1 MPENTATQ
9 TPTQTPVNTTVNTPS
24 SQELIAAAKSLVP
37 EIKASRDTIEAE
49 GQLPQGLAQRMADKK
64 LFGLYV
70 PKELNGPETDPVTA
84 FHVVEE
90 IAQVDGST
98 GWCVFNGTAVSSAVA
113 RISPKAAKEIF
124 GDPPCV
130 LGSGSARAGG
140 AAKIADGGYV
150 VSGRW
155 NFLSGIDHS
164 TAIFVACRVTDD
176 NGPVSNDDGTPRMV
190 TVVLPVEKGKVI
202 NNWTTLGMRGTA
214 SNDAEYAD
222 VFVPE
227 HHTYS
232 RGAPAHYDGPL
243 YTPPQS
249 SIVLSWTLSAANT
262 LGMARGAM
270 NTFVDLATGSGS
282 TDSPTLLRDRQHIK
296 IVVGECE
303 AMIDSARC
311 FMLDTISRMW
321 DAQVNGAPDLP
332 ELSMRTRLAITHA
345 IRQSI
350 TVTDRLFDAAGTNA
364 IHRSLGLERYFRDLH
379 VHGQHISGLPLNFEY
394 GGAMLMGG
402 TLPASL
408 YT

>member
-1 MPENTATQ
+1 MSSS
-9 TPTQTPVNTTVNTPS
+9 PVADLS
-24 SQELIAAAKSLVP
+24 SSELIAAAKKIAP
-37 EIKASRDTIEAE
+37 EIVADRDRIDVER
-49 GQLPQGLAQRMADKK
+49 QLPAELAAKMADKG

-70 PKELNGPETDPVTA
+70 PKELGGPETDPITA

-90 IAQVDGST
+90 IAQADGSA
-98 GWCVFNGTAVSSAVA
+98 GWCVFNGAAVSSAVV
-113 RISPKAAKEIF
+113 RISPRAAKEIF

-140 AAKIADGGYV
+140 TARVTDGGYI

-164 TAIFVACRVTDD
+164 TAIFVSCRVVDD
-176 NGPVSNDDGTPRMV
+176 EGPAMNADGTPMFR
-190 TVVLPVEKGKVI
+190 TVVLPVAKGEVLDT
-202 NNWTTLGMRGTA
+202 WTTLGMRGTA
-214 SNDAEYAD
+214 SSDAEYSE

-227 HHTYS
+227 HHTYT
-232 RGAPAHYDGPL
+232 RGAEAHYDGPL
-243 YTPPQS
+243 YSPPQS
-249 SIVLSWTLSAANT
+249 AIVLGWTLSAGNT

-270 NTFVDLATGSGS
+270 NTFVELATDRGS
-282 TDSPTLLRDRQHIK
+282 TDSPTLLMDRPHIK

-303 AMIDSARC
+303 AMIDSARRYV
-311 FMLDTISRMW
+311 LDTASRMW
-321 DAQVNGAPDLP
+321 EAQLKGSDGLP

-350 TVTDRLFDAAGTNA
+350 AVGDKLFNAAGTNA
-364 IHRSLGLERYFRDLH
+364 IHRSVGLERYFRDLH

-394 GGAMLMGG
+394 GGAMLMGA
-402 TLPASL
+402 TPPASL

>member
-1 MPENTATQ
+1 MSENPAGG
-9 TPTQTPVNTTVNTPS
+9 VS
-24 SQELIAAAKSLVP
+24 SRDLIAAAKSMAP
-37 EIKASRDTIEAE
+37 EIVANRDLIEAE
-49 GQLPQGLAQRMADKK
+49 RQLPPKLAAQMAEKQ

-70 PKELNGPETDPVTA
+70 PKELGGPETDPITA

-90 IAQVDGST
+90 IAQADGSV
-98 GWCVFNGTAVSSAVA
+98 GWCVFNGTAVSSAVV

-140 AAKIADGGYV
+140 TARITEGGYI

-176 NGPVSNDDGTPRMV
+176 NGPMLNEDGTPQMR
-190 TVVLPVEKGKVI
+190 TVVLPVAKGQVL
-202 NNWTTLGMRGTA
+202 NTWTTLGMRGTA
-214 SNDAEYAD
+214 SNDAEFSE
-222 VFVPE
+222 VFVPD
-227 HHTYS
+227 HHTYA

-249 SIVLSWTLSAANT
+249 AIVLGWTLSAANT

-270 NTFVDLATGSGS
+270 NTFVALASDSGS

-303 AMIDSARC
+303 AMIDSARRYV
-311 FMLDTISRMW
+311 LDTVEAMW
-321 DAQVNGAPDLP
+321 EAQLSGHPDLP
-332 ELSMRTRLAITHA
+332 ERSMRARLAITHS
-345 IRQSI
+345 IKQSI
-350 TVTDRLFDAAGTNA
+350 AVADKLFNAAGTNA
-364 IHRSLGLERYFRDLH
+364 IHRSVGLERFFRDLH
-379 VHGQHISGLPLNFEY
+379 VHGQHISGLPLNFEF
-394 GGAMLMGG
+394 GGAMLMGS
-402 TLPASL
+402 TPPASL

>member
-1 MPENTATQ
+1 MSDN
-9 TPTQTPVNTTVNTPS
+9 PVNGLCS
-24 SQELIAAAKSLVP
+24 KDLIAAAKNIAP
-37 EIKASRDTIEAE
+37 EIVANRDRIDTER
-49 GQLPQGLAQRMADKK
+49 QLPEELAAKMAEKG

-70 PKELNGPETDPVTA
+70 PRELGGPETDPVTA
-84 FHVVEE
+84 FRVVEE
-90 IAQVDGST
+90 IAQADGSA
-98 GWCVFNGTAVSSAVA
+98 GWCVFNGTAVSSAIV

-124 GDPPCV
+124 GDPPCI
-130 LGSGSARAGG
+130 LGSGSARVGG
-140 AAKIADGGYV
+140 TAKVTEGGYI
-150 VSGRW
+150 VSGQW

-164 TAIFVACRVTDD
+164 TAIFVACRVIDD
-176 NGPVSNDDGTPRMV
+176 NGPVQNDDGSPRMQ
-190 TVVLPVEKGKVI
+190 TVVLPVAKGEVLDT
-202 NNWTTLGMRGTA
+202 WTTLGMRGTA
-214 SNDAEYAD
+214 SSDAEYSE

-227 HHTYS
+227 HHTYT

-243 YTPPQS
+243 YSPPQS
-249 SIVLSWTLSAANT
+249 AIVLGWTLSAANT

-270 NTFVDLATGSGS
+270 NTFVDLATDSGT

-303 AMIDSARC
+303 AMIDSARRYV
-311 FMLDTISRMW
+311 LDTVSRMW
-321 DAQVNGAPDLP
+321 EAQVSGDPELP
-332 ELSMRTRLAITHA
+332 ELSMRARLAITHA

-350 TVTDRLFDAAGTNA
+350 AVADKLFNAAGTNA
-364 IHRSLGLERYFRDLH
+364 IHRSVGLERYFRDLH

>member
-1 MPENTATQ
+1 MSES
-9 TPTQTPVNTTVNTPS
+9 PVNGLS
-24 SQELIAAAKSLVP
+24 SSDLIAAAKSIAP
-37 EIKASRDTIEAE
+37 EIAANRDRIETDR
-49 GQLPQGLAQRMADKK
+49 QLPPDLAARMAGKG

-70 PKELNGPETDPVTA
+70 PRELGGPETDPITA

-90 IAQVDGST
+90 IAQADGST
-98 GWCVFNGTAVSSAVA
+98 GWCVFNGTAVSSAVV
-113 RISPKAAKEIF
+113 RISPQAAKEIF

-140 AAKIADGGYV
+140 TARITDGGYI

-164 TAIFVACRVTDD
+164 TAIFVACRVMDD
-176 NGPVSNDDGTPRMV
+176 NGPVENDDGSPRMQ
-190 TVVLPVEKGKVI
+190 TVVLPVAKGEVLDT
-202 NNWTTLGMRGTA
+202 WSTLGMRGTA
-214 SNDAEYAD
+214 SSDAEFSE
-222 VFVPE
+222 VFVPD
-227 HHTYS
+227 HHTYA

-243 YTPPQS
+243 YSPPQS
-249 SIVLSWTLSAANT
+249 AIVLGWTLSAANT

-270 NTFVDLATGSGS
+270 NTFADLATDSGT

-303 AMIDSARC
+303 AMIDSARRYV
-311 FMLDTISRMW
+311 LDTVSRMW
-321 DAQVNGAPDLP
+321 EAQVSGDPELP
-332 ELSMRTRLAITHA
+332 ELSMRARLAITHA

-350 TVTDRLFDAAGTNA
+350 AVADKLFNAAGTNA
-364 IHRSLGLERYFRDLH
+364 IHRSVGLERYFRDLH

>member
-1 MPENTATQ
+1 MSSI
-9 TPTQTPVNTTVNTPS
+9 PVEAPAS
-24 SQELIAAAKSLVP
+24 SDLIAAAKKIAP
-37 EIKASRDTIEAE
+37 EIVANRDRIDAE
-49 GQLPQGLAQRMADKK
+49 RQLPANLAHKMADEN

-70 PKELNGPETDPVTA
+70 PRELNGPATDPITA

-90 IAQVDGST
+90 IAQADGSA
-98 GWCVFNGTAVSSAVA
+98 GWCVFNGAAVSSAVV

-124 GDPPCV
+124 GDPPRI

-140 AAKIADGGYV
+140 TARITDGGYI

-164 TAIFVACRVTDD
+164 LAIFVACRVIDSE
-176 NGPVSNDDGTPRMV
+176 GPVANADGTPMFR
-190 TVVLPVEKGKVI
+190 TVVLPVSKGEVLDT
-202 NNWTTLGMRGTA
+202 WATLGMRGTA
-214 SNDAEYAD
+214 SSDAEFSE

-227 HHTYS
+227 HHTYT
-232 RGAPAHYDGPL
+232 RGAPSHYEGPL
-243 YTPPQS
+243 YSPPQS
-249 SIVLSWTLSAANT
+249 AIVLGWTLSAGNT

-270 NTFVDLATGSGS
+270 NTFVELATDRGS
-282 TDSPTLLRDRQHIK
+282 TDSPTLLMDRPHIK

-303 AMIDSARC
+303 AIIDSARRYV
-311 FMLDTISRMW
+311 LDTASRMW
-321 DAQVNGAPDLP
+321 EAQLKGSEELP

-350 TVTDRLFDAAGTNA
+350 EVGDKLFNAAGTNA
-364 IHRSLGLERYFRDLH
+364 IHRSVGLERFFRDLH

-394 GGAMLMGG
+394 GGAMLMGS
-402 TLPASL
+402 TPPVSL

>member
-1 MPENTATQ
+1 MSES
-9 TPTQTPVNTTVNTPS
+9 PVGAPS
-24 SQELIAAAKSLVP
+24 SIQTSKDLIAAAKSLAP
-37 EIKASRDTIEAE
+37 EIVASRDRIDIER
-49 GQLPQGLAQRMADKK
+49 QLPVELAEKMAEKQ

-70 PKELNGPETDPVTA
+70 PRELNGPETDPVTA

-90 IAQVDGST
+90 IAKADGSV
-98 GWCVFNGTAVSSAVA
+98 GWCVFNGTAVSAAVA
-113 RISPKAAKEIF
+113 RLSPKAAKEIF
-124 GDPPCV
+124 GDPPVV

-140 AAKIADGGYV
+140 TAKITDGGYI

-164 TAIFVACRVTDD
+164 IAIFVACRVIDG
-176 NGPVSNDDGTPRMV
+176 NGPALYGDGTQVMR
-190 TVVLPVEKGKVI
+190 TVVLPVNKGEVLNTWI
-202 NNWTTLGMRGTA
+202 TLGMRGTA
-214 SNDAEYAD
+214 SNDAEFSE

-227 HHTYS
+227 DHTYT

-249 SIVLSWTLSAANT
+249 AIVLGWTLSAANT

-270 NTFVDLATGSGS
+270 NTFVDLATDSGS
-282 TDSPTLLRDRQHIK
+282 TDSPTLLRDRQHVK

-303 AMIDSARC
+303 AMIDSARRYV
-311 FMLDTISRMW
+311 LDTVSAMW
-321 DAQVNGAPDLP
+321 DAQLTGHPDLP
-332 ELSMRTRLAITHA
+332 DLSMRARLAITHA

-350 TVTDRLFDAAGTNA
+350 AVADKLFSAAGTNA

-379 VHGQHISGLPLNFEY
+379 VHGQHISGLPLNFEF
-394 GGAMLMGG
+394 GGATLMGA
-402 TLPASL
+402 TPPASL

>member
-1 MPENTATQ
+1 MSDNPVAVPTA
-9 TPTQTPVNTTVNTPS
+9 S
-24 SQELIAAAKSLVP
+24 ELIASAKKIAP
-37 EIKASRDTIEAE
+37 EIVANRDKIEAE
-49 GQLPQGLAQRMADKK
+49 RQLPPDLAAKMAEKQ

-70 PKELNGPETDPVTA
+70 PRELGGPETDPITA

-90 IAQVDGST
+90 IAQADGST
-98 GWCVFNGTAVSSAVA
+98 GWCVFNGTAVSSAVV

-140 AAKIADGGYV
+140 TAKVTEGGYI

-164 TAIFVACRVTDD
+164 IAIFVSCRVIDD
-176 NGPVSNDDGTPRMV
+176 DGPVLYGDGTPQFR
-190 TVVLPVEKGKVI
+190 TVVLPVDKGKVLDT
-202 NNWTTLGMRGTA
+202 WTTLGLRGTA
-214 SNDAEYAD
+214 SSDAEFSE
-222 VFVPE
+222 VFVPD
-227 HHTYS
+227 HHTYA

-243 YTPPQS
+243 YSPPQS
-249 SIVLSWTLSAANT
+249 ATVLGWTLSAANT

-270 NTFVDLATGSGS
+270 NTFVDLATDSGS

-303 AMIDSARC
+303 AMIDSARRYV
-311 FMLDTISRMW
+311 LDTVSSMW
-321 DAQVNGAPDLP
+321 EAQLSGHPELP
-332 ELSMRTRLAITHA
+332 ERSMRARLAITHA

-350 TVTDRLFDAAGTNA
+350 EVGDKLFNAAGTNA
-364 IHRSLGLERYFRDLH
+364 IHRSVGLERYFRDLH
-379 VHGQHISGLPLNFEY
+379 VHGQHVSGLPLNFEF
-394 GGAMLMGG
+394 GGATLMGA

>member
-1 MPENTATQ
+1 MSDN
-9 TPTQTPVNTTVNTPS
+9 PVNGLCS
-24 SQELIAAAKSLVP
+24 KDLIAAAKNIAP
-37 EIKASRDTIEAE
+37 EIVANRDRIDTER
-49 GQLPQGLAQRMADKK
+49 QLPEELAAKMAEKG

-70 PKELNGPETDPVTA
+70 PRELGGPETDPVTA
-84 FHVVEE
+84 FRVVEE
-90 IAQVDGST
+90 IAQADGSA
-98 GWCVFNGTAVSSAVA
+98 GWCVFNGTAVSSAIV

-124 GDPPCV
+124 GDPPCI
-130 LGSGSARAGG
+130 LGSGSARVGG
-140 AAKIADGGYV
+140 TAKVTEGGYI
-150 VSGRW
+150 VSGQW

-164 TAIFVACRVTDD
+164 TAIFVACRVIDD
-176 NGPVSNDDGTPRMV
+176 NGPVQNDDGSPRMQ
-190 TVVLPVEKGKVI
+190 TVVLPVAKGEVLDT
-202 NNWTTLGMRGTA
+202 WTTLGMRGTA
-214 SNDAEYAD
+214 SADAEFSE

-227 HHTYS
+227 HHTYT

-243 YTPPQS
+243 YSPPQS
-249 SIVLSWTLSAANT
+249 SIVLGWTLSAANT

-270 NTFVDLATGSGS
+270 NTFVDLATDSGT

-296 IVVGECE
+296 VVVGECE
-303 AMIDSARC
+303 AMIDSARRYV
-311 FMLDTISRMW
+311 LDTVSAMW
-321 DAQVNGAPDLP
+321 DAQVSGDPELP

-350 TVTDRLFDAAGTNA
+350 AVADKLFNAAGTNA
-364 IHRSLGLERYFRDLH
+364 IHRSVGLERYFRDLH

>member
-1 MPENTATQ
+1 MTTFPAEGLVQAAKRIAPE
-9 TPTQTPVNTTVNTPS
+9 
-24 SQELIAAAKSLVP
+24 IAAN
-37 EIKASRDTIEAE
+37 RDLIEAE
-49 GQLPQGLAQRMADKK
+49 CRLPAHLALDMAENG

-70 PKELNGPETDPVTA
+70 PKELGGPETDPVTA

-90 IAQVDGST
+90 IAQADGSV
-98 GWCVFNGTAVSSAVA
+98 GWCVFNGTAVSSAVV

-124 GDPPCV
+124 GDPPRV

-140 AAKIADGGYV
+140 TAKIADGGYI

-164 TAIFVACRVTDD
+164 TAIFVACRVVDG
-176 NGPVSNDDGTPRMV
+176 NGPALNGDGSPMMR
-190 TVVLPVEKGKVI
+190 TVVLPVKKGKVL
-202 NNWTTLGMRGTA
+202 NTWTTLGMKGTA
-214 SNDAEYAD
+214 SNDAEFSE

-227 HHTYS
+227 HHTYA
-232 RGAPAHYDGPL
+232 RGTPAHYGGPL

-249 SIVLSWTLSAANT
+249 AIVLGWTLSAANT

-303 AMIDSARC
+303 AMLDSARRYV
-311 FMLDTISRMW
+311 LDTVSAMW
-321 DAQVNGAPDLP
+321 EAQVSGGPELP

-350 TVTDRLFDAAGTNA
+350 AVGDKLFNAAGTNA
-364 IHRSLGLERYFRDLH
+364 IHRSVGLERYFRDLH

>member
-1 MPENTATQ
+1 M
-9 TPTQTPVNTTVNTPS
+9 TVIPAEGLV
-24 SQELIAAAKSLVP
+24 QAAKRIAP
-37 EIKASRDTIEAE
+37 EIVANRDRIDAE
-49 GQLPQGLAQRMADKK
+49 CQLPPHLAADMADNG

-70 PKELNGPETDPVTA
+70 PRELGGPQTDPLTA

-90 IAQVDGST
+90 IAQADGSA
-98 GWCVFNGTAVSSAVA
+98 GWCVFNGAAVSSAVA
-113 RISPKAAKEIF
+113 RISPKAAREIF
-124 GDPPCV
+124 GDPPAV

-140 AAKIADGGYV
+140 TARITDGGYI

-164 TAIFVACRVTDD
+164 TAIFVACRVTDET
-176 NGPVSNDDGTPRMV
+176 GPAFNDDGSPRFR
-190 TVVLPVEKGKVI
+190 TVVLPVAKGEVLDT
-202 NNWTTLGMRGTA
+202 WTTMGMRGTA
-214 SNDAEYAD
+214 SHDAEFSE

-227 HHTYS
+227 DHTYT
-232 RGAPAHYDGPL
+232 RGAEAHYEGPL
-243 YTPPQS
+243 YTPAQS
-249 SIVLSWTLSAANT
+249 SIVFGWTLSAANT

-270 NTFVDLATGSGS
+270 STFVDLATDSGS

-303 AMIDSARC
+303 AMIDSARHYV
-311 FMLDTISRMW
+311 LDRVSAMW
-321 DAQVNGAPDLP
+321 EAQVSGSPDLP
-332 ELSMRTRLAITHA
+332 ELSMRSRLAITHA

-350 TVTDRLFDAAGTNA
+350 AVADKLFSAAGTNS
-364 IHRSLGLERYFRDLH
+364 IHQSVGLERYFRDLH

-394 GGAMLMGG
+394 GGAMLMGS

>member
-1 MPENTATQ
+1 MSDSPA
-9 TPTQTPVNTTVNTPS
+9 S
-24 SQELIAAAKSLVP
+24 SLIKAAKSFVP
-37 EIKASRDTIEAE
+37 EIVASRDRIDAE
-49 GQLPQGLAQRMADKK
+49 RQLPHDLAEKMADEL

-70 PKELNGPETDPVTA
+70 PKELNGPETDPITA
-84 FHVVEE
+84 YHVCETVAE
-90 IAQVDGST
+90 ADGSV

-124 GDPPCV
+124 GDPPVV

-140 AAKIADGGYV
+140 TAKITDGGFI

-164 TAIFVACRVTDD
+164 TAIFVACRVIDD
-176 NGPVSNDDGTPRMV
+176 DGPVLYNDGTPQFR
-190 TVVLPVEKGKVI
+190 TVILPVSKGEVLDT
-202 NNWTTLGMRGTA
+202 WTTLGMRGTA
-214 SNDAEYAD
+214 SADAEYSE

-227 HHTYS
+227 HHTYA
-232 RGAPAHYDGPL
+232 RGAPSHYDGPL
-243 YTPPQS
+243 YSPPQS
-249 SIVLSWTLSAANT
+249 SIVLGWTLSAANT

-303 AMIDSARC
+303 AMIDSARRYV
-311 FMLDTISRMW
+311 LDTVSRMW
-321 DAQVNGAPDLP
+321 DSQVSGRDDLP
-332 ELSMRTRLAITHA
+332 ELSMRARLAITHA

-350 TVTDRLFDAAGTNA
+350 AVGDKLFNAAGTNA
-364 IHRSLGLERYFRDLH
+364 IHRSVGLERYFRDLH

-394 GGAMLMGG
+394 GGATLMGS
-402 TLPASL
+402 TPPASL

>member
-1 MPENTATQ
+1 MTAT
-9 TPTQTPVNTTVNTPS
+9 VAGN
-24 SQELIAAAKSLVP
+24 LIKAAREFVP
-37 EIKASRDTIEAE
+37 GIVASRDQMDLECQI
-49 GQLPQGLAQRMADKK
+49 PHDLAMAMANKG

-70 PKELNGPETDPVTA
+70 PKELGGPETDPVTA

-90 IAQVDGST
+90 IAQADGSA
-98 GWCVFNGTAVSSAVA
+98 GWCIFNGAAVSSAVA
-113 RISPKAAKEIF
+113 RLSPKAVREIF
-124 GDPPCV
+124 GDPPVV

-140 AAKIADGGYV
+140 TARLADGGYM

-164 TAIFVACRVTDD
+164 IAIFVACRVVDD
-176 NGPVSNDDGTPRMV
+176 NGPVLNSDGSQVMR
-190 TVVLPVEKGKVI
+190 TVVVRVDQGKVL
-202 NNWTTLGMRGTA
+202 NTWTTMGMRGTA
-214 SNDAEYAD
+214 SHDAEYHE
-222 VFVPE
+222 VFVPHE
-227 HHTYS
+227 HSYT
-232 RGAPAHYDGPL
+232 RGDPAHYEGAL

-249 SIVLSWTLSAANT
+249 AIVFGWTLSAANT

-270 NTFVDLATGSGS
+270 NTFVDLATDSGS

-303 AMIDSARC
+303 AMIDSARHYL
-311 FMLDTISRMW
+311 LDNVTSMW
-321 DAQVNGAPDLP
+321 EEQVNDGPDLA
-332 ELSMRTRLAITHA
+332 EKAMRTRLAITHA

-350 TVTDRLFDAAGTNA
+350 AVADKLFSAAGTNS
-364 IHRSLGLERYFRDLH
+364 IHRSVGLERYFRDLH

-402 TLPASL
+402 APPVSL